1 MSSGLF
7 VFMVLWEPFI
17 GCFIG
22 CFIGGRLLCGVC
34 LTYSRQRPERSRMA
48 IAEGCRLGGFL
59 CPYAERTYGV
69 LRLPEIT
76 LSGFS
81 RSVFRLFSIV
91 CFARLYYVVGCFRVV
106 SGCARSFRPIGRK
119 RPKGAF
125 PVIHALFS
133 RLFRMP
139 QIPVLSDPQPPERPQ
154 DEASDGGGQRQPTA
168 GLSSPPAGSGG
179 DDAAGRADDSR
190 HNGRYVCRCAMFGH
204 PVVAVAC
211 EGETKPGR
219 GRCRFCGCL
228 AGIAGRL
235 GIFGIFGACRKR
247 RGRLAGFPERGER
260 SGSISGV
267 GGRCRRSCCRRFR
280 CCGRWYCRRFRCLC
294 YCLYRRVCRLRGH
307 LPALRFD
314 AENAVED
321 MASFAAEQHH
331 VARLQGLTSGGKT
344 VGVGI
349 CGGVGGGFVSREPVL
364 LSGGCRR
371 FGISGVSG
379 DRSQYCDVA
388 FAAQQGPHAVALH
401 ADLDFVSFG
410 EHRFDL
416 LEKQTVRKLHH
427 GRGFADS
434 PPKIVRQASSAAAA
448 SGRHS
453 RW

>member
-7 VFMVLWEPFI
+7 VCMVLWEPFI

-59 CPYAERTYGV
+59 CPYAERTYGA

-91 CFARLYYVVGCFRVV
+91 CFARLYYVVGCFCVV

-190 HNGRYVCRCAMFGH
+190 HNGRSVAAQCSVIRWLPSPARVKRSRGGAGAVSAGVWPGLLVAWGFSEFSGRAGSGGVAL
-204 PVVAVAC
+204 PVSRSAGSGAGVSPALEAVADAAVVAASVVA
-211 EGETKPGR
+211 
-219 GRCRFCGCL
+219 
-228 AGIAGRL
+228 AVGIADASGVFVIVSTVVFADCG
-235 GIFGIFGACRKR
+235 GISP
-247 RGRLAGFPERGER
+247 L
-260 SGSISGV
+260 SGSM
-267 GGRCRRSCCRRFR
+267 RRM
-280 CCGRWYCRRFRCLC
+280 RWRIWRPSQR
-294 YCLYRRVCRLRGH
+294 
-307 LPALRFD
+307 
-314 AENAVED
+314 N
-321 MASFAAEQHH
+321 ST
-331 VARLQGLTSGGKT
+331 TS
-344 VGVGI
+344 
-349 CGGVGGGFVSREPVL
+349 P
-364 LSGGCRR
+364 GCR
-371 FGISGVSG
+371 
-379 DRSQYCDVA
+379 A
-388 FAAQQGPHAVALH
+388 
-401 ADLDFVSFG
+401 
-410 EHRFDL
+410 
-416 LEKQTVRKLHH
+416 
-427 GRGFADS
+427 
-434 PPKIVRQASSAAAA
+434 
-448 SGRHS
+448 
-453 RW
+453 

>member
-1 MSSGLF
+1 MSSAVFASSPVAPDLF
-7 VFMVLWEPFI
+7 
-17 GCFIG
+17 G
-22 CFIGGRLLCGVC
+22 
-34 LTYSRQRPERSRMA
+34 Q
-48 IAEGCRLGGFL
+48 
-59 CPYAERTYGV
+59 
-69 LRLPEIT
+69 
-76 LSGFS
+76 
-81 RSVFRLFSIV
+81 SV
-91 CFARLYYVVGCFRVV
+91 GND
-106 SGCARSFRPIGRK
+106 RK
-119 RPKGAF
+119 
-125 PVIHALFS
+125 ALS
-133 RLFRMP
+133 RLFTLCFQDFFGCRKSRFYLIPSRQSARRMKR
-139 QIPVLSDPQPPERPQ
+139 L
-154 DEASDGGGQRQPTA
+154 TA
-168 GLSSPPAGSGG
+168 AGSVSQQRDCRRHRREAVETMRPEGRMTAVITAAMSVAAQCSVIRWLPSPARVKRSRGG
-179 DDAAGRADDSR
+179 AG
-190 HNGRYVCRCAMFGH
+190 
-204 PVVAVAC
+204 AVSA
-211 EGETKPGR
+211 GVWPG
-219 GRCRFCGCL
+219 L
-228 AGIAGRL
+228 LVRL

-453 RW
+453 R

>member
-1 MSSGLF
+1 MSSAVFASSPVAPDLF
-7 VFMVLWEPFI
+7 
-17 GCFIG
+17 G
-22 CFIGGRLLCGVC
+22 
-34 LTYSRQRPERSRMA
+34 Q
-48 IAEGCRLGGFL
+48 
-59 CPYAERTYGV
+59 
-69 LRLPEIT
+69 
-76 LSGFS
+76 
-81 RSVFRLFSIV
+81 SV
-91 CFARLYYVVGCFRVV
+91 GND
-106 SGCARSFRPIGRK
+106 RK
-119 RPKGAF
+119 
-125 PVIHALFS
+125 ALS
-133 RLFRMP
+133 RLFTLCFQDFFGCRKSRFYLIPSRQSARRMKR
-139 QIPVLSDPQPPERPQ
+139 L
-154 DEASDGGGQRQPTA
+154 TA
-168 GLSSPPAGSGG
+168 AGSVSQQRDCRRHRREAVETMRPEGRMTAVITAAMSVAAQCSVIRWLPSPARVKRSRGG
-179 DDAAGRADDSR
+179 AGAVSA
-190 HNGRYVCRCAMFGH
+190 GVWPGLL
-204 PVVAVAC
+204 VAW
-211 EGETKPGR
+211 
-219 GRCRFCGCL
+219 
-228 AGIAGRL
+228 
-235 GIFGIFGACRKR
+235 
-247 RGRLAGFPERGER
+247 GFPERGER

-453 RW
+453 R